1 MGKSKIKEQPET
13 AGFPDHLIDAL
24 VKGVRTEGDLFGE
37 NGILK
42 QITKRL
48 VERAL
53 VAEMSHHLGYEK
65 HAVEGNN
72 SGNSRNGKT
81 TKTLTGEIGE
91 VEIEIPRDRNG
102 DFEPTIVRKHQ
113 RRLGRIED
121 QILSMYARGM
131 TTRDIQGH
139 LKDIYGA
146 DVSPDLISSVT
157 DSVLE
162 EVTEWQNRPLDPLY
176 LIVWLDAIFIKIRDE
191 GHVRKKAVYI
201 AIGLNTEGLKEVLGL
216 WVEQTEGAKFW
227 LKVIAEI
234 KARGVDDILIAA
246 IDGLKGFPEAIES
259 VYPDAQIQLCL
270 VHMVRNSLRYVS
282 FKDRKHVAADL
293 KTVYRAPN
301 VEQAEKA
308 LDAFEKE
315 WGEKFPLIG
324 KSWRTH
330 WEFLIPFFAYPSPIR
345 RAMYTTNTIESLNF
359 SLKKAVKNRS
369 SFPTDEAAV
378 KLLYMA
384 LKNIKRRWTMPI
396 KDWGSAI
403 NQFSIIFGDRLS
415 LKL

>member
-1 MGKSKIKEQPET
+1 MGKRKIKEPT
-13 AGFPDHLIDAL
+13 SDVLPDHLIDAL
-24 VKGVRTEGDLFGE
+24 VKGIKTEDDLFGE

-53 VAEMSHHLGYEK
+53 DAEMSHHLGYEK
-65 HAVEGNN
+65 HDVEGHN

-81 TKTLTGEIGE
+81 TKTLKGEIGE
-91 VEIEIPRDRNG
+91 VEIEVPRDRNG
-102 DFEPTIVRKHQ
+102 DFEPAIVKKHQ
-113 RRLGRIED
+113 RRLGKIED

-146 DVSPDLISSVT
+146 DVSPDLISNVT
-157 DSVLE
+157 DGVLE

-176 LIVWLDAIFIKIRDE
+176 LIVWLDAIFINIRDE

-227 LKVIAEI
+227 LKVITDI
-234 KARGVDDILIAA
+234 KTRGVADILIAA

-259 VYPDAQIQLCL
+259 VYPKTQIQLCL

-282 FKDRKHVAADL
+282 YKDRKRLAADL
-293 KTVYRAPN
+293 KTVYRAAN

-308 LDAFEKE
+308 LGAFEE
-315 WGEKFPLIG
+315 TWGAKLPLIG

-330 WEFLIPFFAYPSPIR
+330 WDLLTPFFAYPAAIR
-345 RAMYTTNTIESLNF
+345 KAMYTTNTIESLNY